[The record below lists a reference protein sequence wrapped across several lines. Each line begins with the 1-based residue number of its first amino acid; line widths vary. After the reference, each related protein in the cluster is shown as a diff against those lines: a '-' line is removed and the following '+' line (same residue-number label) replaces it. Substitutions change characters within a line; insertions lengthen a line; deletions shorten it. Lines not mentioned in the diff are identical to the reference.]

1 MYTWPD
7 NESIVSRQ
15 SLEVCEVLYI
25 YMVSFAAMHWFNSFA
40 GSRPPGTP
48 ALPEDI
54 VRGSARAPGSRWA
67 RGHWEGGGAGNY
79 MNSWWRHQMET
90 FSALLALC
98 AENSPVTGEFPS
110 QRPVRRSFDVFFDLR
125 MNKRLSKQLSRRW
138 FETPSRPL
146 WRHCNVEKWRNS

>member
-1 MYTWPD
+1 M
-7 NESIVSRQ
+7 
-15 SLEVCEVLYI
+15 SLLCPARALKYVKSYI

-79 MNSWWRHQMET
+79 MNPQHILQKLRHIV
-90 FSALLALC
+90 
-98 AENSPVTGEFPS
+98 P
-110 QRPVRRSFDVFFDLR
+110 
-125 MNKRLSKQLSRRW
+125 
-138 FETPSRPL
+138 
-146 WRHCNVEKWRNS
+146 